1 MCGLSKGGSL
11 GDFIKARLPGRGGI
25 KDIIAPGASAD
36 VGQAK
41 KDLEMAGI
49 KKPTK
54 AFVDPEAERAAAAAE
69 AQTQANA
76 RIAFMRKAQRENS
89 LLTGGG
95 AAAAGSGRS
104 TLGV

>member
-1 MCGLSKGGSL
+1 MCGGGSIK
-11 GDFIKARLPGRGGI
+11 DFVKARLPGSGD
-25 KDIIAPGASAD
+25 KKSWIAPGASAD

-41 KDLEMAGI
+41 KDLESVGL

-54 AFVDPEAERAAAAAE
+54 PWVDPEAERNAAAAE
-69 AQTQANA
+69 ATTQANA
-76 RIAFMRKAQRENS
+76 RIAFQRKAQRDNS

>member
-1 MCGLSKGGSL
+1 MCGGFTEKLSPKN
-11 GDFIKARLPGRGGI
+11 IKNLLPRNLKDVIVGPASSESVAVTKDALEGI
-25 KDIIAPGASAD
+25 G
-36 VGQAK
+36 
-41 KDLEMAGI
+41 L

-54 AFVDPEAERAAAAAE
+54 PWVDPEAERANAAAE
-69 AQTQANA
+69 AATQANA